1 MPSSLPP
8 DATIAFMSPCGW
20 GNLGDAAIV
29 DSLVQGIRRRI
40 PGARIVGFTLNPE
53 DTRARHGVEA
63 PTPLG
68 YSTQLH
74 LGIRE
79 PSSGAPLAVAEPGDA
94 AAAEAAAAGA
104 RQSRARAV
112 ARTVLGPPLRAGR
125 EARHVGRSLA
135 RLRGAKLLVVAG
147 GGQLDDTFGGLWG
160 HPYALLRWGLLARAV
175 GARFAFASVG
185 TGSLPPTSRF
195 LVRRAL
201 ALADY
206 RSFRDR

>member
-63 PTPLG
+63 HTLLG
-68 YSTQLH
+68 YSTQPH
-74 LGIRE
+74 YSSRE
-79 PSSGAPLAVAEPGDA
+79 ASAGAPRAVGGRRGREG
-94 AAAEAAAAGA
+94 G
-104 RQSRARAV
+104 SRAV

-147 GGQLDDTFGGLWG
+147 GGQLD
-160 HPYALLRWGLLARAV
+160 
-175 GARFAFASVG
+175 
-185 TGSLPPTSRF
+185 
-195 LVRRAL
+195 
-201 ALADY
+201 
-206 RSFRDR
+206 